1 MTCSLKSQIENNKD
15 ETSPNISWGMDK
27 YLHVQIVY
35 AHKDLLSALLHNESL
50 NDQVSLEDSESVVN
64 EYKVANLNEN
74 INDPIENVFYNIN
87 SNSDVPKLPNIK
99 TEVMPASLRST
110 QMRMDNFDKAI
121 VKHPHSLYTIKQTYK
136 LQSDPLLY
144 NSETCQSVCLYVC
157 LCQFLRKQTY
167 ELQSDSLLY
176 NGETCQSVCLYVCPC
191 HFFSRP
197 AVTQHSMRL
206 EENPI
211 PENQI

>member
-1 MTCSLKSQIENNKD
+1 M
-15 ETSPNISWGMDK
+15 
-27 YLHVQIVY
+27 
-35 AHKDLLSALLHNESL
+35 
-50 NDQVSLEDSESVVN
+50 VN

-121 VKHPHSLYTIKQTYK
+121 VKHPHSLYTIKQTYE

-157 LCQFLRKQTY
+157 LCQFLRRQTY
-167 ELQSDSLLY
+167 ELQSYSLIY
-176 NGETCQSVCLYVCPC
+176 NDETCQSVGLYVYLC
-191 HFFSRP
+191 HFLSRP
-197 AVTQHSMRL
+197 AVTQRNLRM
-206 EENPI
+206 EENHLQQ
-211 PENQI
+211 NQV

>member
-1 MTCSLKSQIENNKD
+1 VNPILVDSVFSVQSFDIVENNSK
-15 ETSPNISWGMDK
+15 NI
-27 YLHVQIVY
+27 
-35 AHKDLLSALLHNESL
+35 

-99 TEVMPASLRST
+99 TKVMLASLRSI
-110 QMRMDNFDKAI
+110 QIRMDNFNKAI
-121 VKHPHSLYTIKQTYK
+121 IKHPHSLYTIKQTYE
-136 LQSDPLLY
+136 LQSNPLLY
-144 NSETCQSVCLYVC
+144 NSETCQSVCLYVYLC
-157 LCQFLRKQTY
+157 LFLNRQTY

-191 HFFSRP
+191 HLLSRP
-197 AVTQHSMRL
+197 SVTQLKYQIAVTPAIQMQEKSQTL
-206 EENPI
+206 P
-211 PENQI
+211 QV